1 MTIEDEYYVLIIL
14 NTKEKGM
21 YSTYIRDKTMFC
33 SPKGVTKDIRQALK
47 FGSIMAARLYKGM
60 KKLEGFIP
68 LYVKNTITF

>member
-14 NTKEKGM
+14 NTKEKG
-21 YSTYIRDKTMFC
+21 ITMFC
-33 SPKGVTKDIRQALK
+33 SPKGVTDDIRQALK